1 MFGYLRG
8 ILMEKTPDS
17 LILEVSGVG
26 YEVTVPASSFC
37 ALPPVSSAAALY
49 IHTHVREDEI
59 RLFGFASHF
68 DRKVF
73 GMILS
78 VSGVG
83 PKMAI
88 NLLGPMDGS
97 ELCDALAAGRS
108 EILVNTPGVGLKTAE
123 RMILELKT
131 KAQKLKAR
139 ASEYGG
145 IAASAEKPEPT
156 TPSPSP
162 IDKPAAVRKA
172 AATLSERRRQLED
185 LQSALLNLGYK
196 EKQIA
201 EVLREHETRMEN
213 GKDFVL
219 EAALRESLKKLSGH
233 LIQG

>member
-1 MFGYLRG
+1 
-8 ILMEKTPDS
+8 MEKTPDS

-37 ALPPVSSAAALY
+37 ALPSVLSSASLY

-73 GMILS
+73 ALILS

-88 NLLGPMDGS
+88 NLLGPMDGE
-97 ELCDALAAGRS
+97 ELCNAIASGRT
-108 EILVNTPGVGLKTAE
+108 ELLVNTPGVGLKTAE
-123 RMILELKT
+123 RLILELKT

-139 ASEYGG
+139 AAEYGG
-145 IAASAEKPEPT
+145 IAGVVREPALNTTTSEKPA
-156 TPSPSP
+156 S
-162 IDKPAAVRKA
+162 VRKA
-172 AATLSERRRQLED
+172 AATISERRRQLED

-201 EVLREHETRMEN
+201 EVLRDHES
-213 GKDFVL
+213 KL
-219 EAALRESLKKLSGH
+219 ESNPEFALETALRDALKRLSGH
-233 LIQG
+233 LVLGG